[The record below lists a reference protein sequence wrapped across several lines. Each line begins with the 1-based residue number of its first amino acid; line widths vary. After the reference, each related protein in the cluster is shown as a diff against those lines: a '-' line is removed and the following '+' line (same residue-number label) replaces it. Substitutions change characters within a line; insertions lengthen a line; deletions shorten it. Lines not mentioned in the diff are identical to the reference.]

1 MELMKIFDYF
11 KSRKN
16 PPSKAKKDKVFI
28 IILIVFGLIISVNF
42 IAKSLGYNA
51 AIFEF
56 NFGIFDGIILGIIF
70 LGYIISVIRKG
81 RKND

>member
-1 MELMKIFDYF
+1 MKIFDYF
-11 KSRKN
+11 KGRKSPQKN
-16 PPSKAKKDKVFI
+16 TKGDKVFI
-28 IILIVFGLIISVNF
+28 VILVIFGLIISVNF

-51 AIFEF
+51 AVFEF
-56 NFGIFDGIILGIIF
+56 NIGIFDGIILGIIF